1 MGDLQCP
8 ATMIFVA
15 DAATADSLPTSHFRV
30 AQVLFPDVRT
40 PGDLV
45 GAVESTADEYRGEC
59 VAVVAP
65 RALVKEALTETS
77 AHGSTPPATD
87 APWVAVEVDSS
98 GWKLLPTNW

>member
-8 ATMIFVA
+8 ATVIFVA
-15 DAATADSLPTSHFRV
+15 DAATADSLPTLRFRV
-30 AQVLFPDVRT
+30 AQVLSPDVCT
-40 PGDLV
+40 PVDLV
-45 GAVESTADEYRGEC
+45 GAVKSIVDEYRGEC

-65 RALVKEALTETS
+65 RPLVSKALAEAS
-77 AHGSTPPATD
+77 AHGSTPPAIA